1 METYIYILIL
11 LGIFSFFRKNKVV
24 ICLSFLLLLI
34 VGGLRDFSVGT
45 DTLNYL
51 NLYEYGDNTSFMK
64 GFEWG
69 YTLIQQFVY
78 FYVGDYTFLV
88 FTQMLLI
95 LLFFYIFI
103 LRESD
108 NPLFS
113 VFCFVG
119 LYYWLY
125 SLNTT
130 RQYLAIP
137 LVLIG
142 FSHLNR
148 DKVKPFI
155 GFVLMAM
162 LFHTSAFFA
171 LIVLVFRK
179 DIFSF
184 LLGKGVLVL
193 SFVIGLTPLIPVL
206 LSVFVSVFDMLGL
219 TGFSMYLSDTSDY
232 RIEGFSVS
240 RFLLTIYGCLILL
253 LLDNKLLYVR
263 IFIFGIILLNLFAFQ
278 PDVARLAQYFVCIQI
293 VLIPNIPIYIRNEKN
308 IFPLQL
314 VSLVYMV
321 ITFLYLLNAN
331 VGEVVPYKFNQNI
344 QIW

>member
-1 METYIYILIL
+1 
-11 LGIFSFFRKNKVV
+11 
-24 ICLSFLLLLI
+24 
-34 VGGLRDFSVGT
+34 
-45 DTLNYL
+45 
-51 NLYEYGDNTSFMK
+51 MK

>member
-1 METYIYILIL
+1 METYIYILML
-11 LGIFSFFRKNKVV
+11 LGILSFFRKSKVV
-24 ICLSFLLLLI
+24 IGISFLLLLI

-51 NLYEYGDNTSFMK
+51 RLYEFGDNTSFMK

-88 FTQMLLI
+88 FIQMLLI

-125 SLNTT
+125 ALNTT

-142 FSHLNR
+142 FSYLNR
-148 DKVKPFI
+148 DKVKPFV
-155 GFVLMAM
+155 GFVLFAM
-162 LFHTSAFFA
+162 LFHTSAFFS
-171 LIVLVFRK
+171 LIILLLRK
-179 DIFSF
+179 DIFSIF
-184 LLGKGVLVL
+184 LGKGVLVL
-193 SFVIGLTPLIPVL
+193 SFMIGLTPLIPVL
-206 LSVFVSVFDMLGL
+206 LSVFVSLFDMLGL
-219 TGFSMYLSDTSDY
+219 EGFSMYLSDTSDY
-232 RIEGFSVS
+232 RIEGFSLS
-240 RFLLTIYGCLILL
+240 RFLLTIYGCLVLL

-278 PDVARLAQYFVCIQI
+278 PDVARLAQFFVCVQI
-293 VLIPNIPIYIRNEKN
+293 VLIPNIPIYIKNEKN
-308 IFPLQL
+308 VFPLQI
-314 VSLVYMV
+314 VSVLYMV
-321 ITFLYLLNAN
+321 ITFFYLLSAN

-344 QIW
+344 HIW

>member
-1 METYIYILIL
+1 MGTYICILIL
-11 LGIFSFFRKNKVV
+11 LGIFSFFRRSKVV
-24 ICLSFLLLLI
+24 ICISFLLLLI

-45 DTLNYL
+45 DTINYL
-51 NLYEYGDNTSFMK
+51 NLYELGDNTSFMK

-88 FTQMLLI
+88 FIQMLLI

-103 LRESD
+103 LCESD

-142 FSHLNR
+142 ISYLNR
-148 DKVKPFI
+148 DRVKPFI
-155 GFVLMAM
+155 GFVLLAM

-171 LIVLVFRK
+171 LILLFLRRN
-179 DIFSF
+179 IFSLF
-184 LLGKGVLVL
+184 LGKGTLAL
-193 SFVIGLTPLIPVL
+193 SFVVGLTPLIPVL
-206 LSVFVSVFDMLGL
+206 LSVFVRLFDMLGL
-219 TGFSMYLSDTSDY
+219 DGFSMYLSDTSDY
-232 RIEGFSVS
+232 RIEGFSLS

-253 LLDNKLLYVR
+253 LLDNRILYVR

-278 PDVARLAQYFVCIQI
+278 PDVARLAQFFLCIQI
-293 VLIPNIPIYIRNEKN
+293 VLIPNIPIYTKNKKN

-314 VSLVYMV
+314 ISVVYMV
-321 ITFLYLLNAN
+321 ITFFYLLNAN
-331 VGEVVPYKFNQNI
+331 VGEVVPYKFNQDI
-344 QIW
+344 HIW

>member
-11 LGIFSFFRKNKVV
+11 LGFFSIFKRNKLL
-24 ICLSFLLLLI
+24 ICISFLLLLI

-45 DTLNYL
+45 DTMNYL
-51 NLYEYGDNTSFMK
+51 RLYEYGDNTSFMK

-88 FTQMLLI
+88 FVQMFLI

-103 LRESD
+103 LRESN

-113 VFCFVG
+113 VFCFVA

-142 FSHLNR
+142 FSYLNE

-162 LFHTSAFFA
+162 LFHTASFFSL
-171 LIVLVFRK
+171 LILLLRK
-179 DIFSF
+179 DMFSIF
-184 LLGKGVLVL
+184 LGKGTLIL
-193 SFVIGLTPLIPVL
+193 SFVIGLTPLIPIL
-206 LSVFVSVFDMLGL
+206 LGIFVGFFNMLGL
-219 TGFSMYLSDTSDY
+219 DGFSMYLSDTSNY
-232 RIEGFSVS
+232 RIEGFSLS
-240 RFLLTIYGCLILL
+240 RFLLTIYGCLLLL
-253 LLDNKLLYVR
+253 LLDNKVLFVR

-278 PDVARLAQYFVCIQI
+278 PDVARLAQFFVCIQI
-293 VLIPNIPIYIRNEKN
+293 VLIPNIPLYIKNENN
-308 IFPLQL
+308 IIPLQVISVL
-314 VSLVYMV
+314 YMI
-321 ITFLYLLNAN
+321 ITFFYLLNAN
-331 VGEVVPYKFNQNI
+331 VGEVVPYKFNETLHI
-344 QIW
+344 G